1 MGTQGRYGIIHGMG
15 ILFGKIEGSITR
27 KARTCG
33 FF

>member
-1 MGTQGRYGIIHGMG
+1 MGTQGRYGIILGMG
-15 ILFGKIEGSITR
+15 TSFVKIEGFVTR